1 MMNRL
6 SDSQHE
12 PELVS
17 LRNEDLPSIIA
28 WFDQRLAELTV
39 GERNERH
46 LIEEAKENTASWY
59 DRGVHA
65 RTGRPLEP
73 SFRQHIS
80 NLLENEATGLV
91 AKLNADQLIN
101 DLSSMEGALGTSG
114 LKLQV
119 ERRLRSEI
127 EGLRR
132 DLLKDGRYHRTYD
145 EAMAR
150 IAALVRTARGA
161 WADNHLNILER
172 YLGRDRWWL

>member
-1 MMNRL
+1 MSRL
-6 SDSQHE
+6 SESQPG

-17 LRNEDLPSIIA
+17 LRNEDLSSIIA
-28 WFDQRLAELTV
+28 RFNQRLAELTV

-46 LIEEAKENTASWY
+46 LIEDAEENTASWY

-65 RTGRPLEP
+65 RTGHALEP
-73 SFRQHIS
+73 SMRQHII
-80 NLLENEATGLV
+80 NLLENKANGLV

-101 DLSSMEGALGTSG
+101 DLSLLEGAIGTSG
-114 LKLQV
+114 LKLQE

-132 DLLKDGRYHRTYD
+132 DLLKAGHYHRTHD
-145 EAMAR
+145 EAMVR
-150 IAALVRTARGA
+150 MAALVKTAQGG
-161 WADNHLNILER
+161 WADNHLNVLES